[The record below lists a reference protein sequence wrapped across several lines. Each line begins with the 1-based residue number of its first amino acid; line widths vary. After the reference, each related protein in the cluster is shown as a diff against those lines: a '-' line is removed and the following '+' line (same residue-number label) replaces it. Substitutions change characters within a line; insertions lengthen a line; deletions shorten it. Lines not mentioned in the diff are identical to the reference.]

1 MSATVEIIEE
11 DGTYTAIDTDTGA
24 AGSGR
29 TKAMALVA
37 LATAIDGG
45 VTLPAGEES
54 GVEERLNALSARV
67 QKQFDEAGVREDDIE
82 DAIRWARS
90 G

>member
-1 MSATVEIIEE
+1 MSATVEITED
-11 DGTYTAIDTDTGA
+11 DGTYTAIDTETGA

-37 LATAIDGG
+37 LAAALGGG
-45 VTLPAGEES
+45 VSLPADGETDP
-54 GVEERLNALSARV
+54 EEALRTLSERAQTR
-67 QKQFDEAGVREDDIE
+67 FAEAGVTEDDVE

-90 G
+90 E

>member
-1 MSATVEIIEE
+1 MSATVEITEE
-11 DGTYTAIDTDTGA
+11 DGTYTAIDTETGA

-45 VTLPAGEES
+45 VSLPAGEGS
-54 GVEERLNALSARV
+54 GVEETLKALSARV
-67 QKQFDEAGVREDDIE
+67 QERFDGAGISEDDVE

>member
-1 MSATVEIIEE
+1 MSATVEITEE
-11 DGTYTAIDTDTGA
+11 GGRYTAIDTETGA

-37 LATAIDGG
+37 LAAALDGG
-45 VTLPAGEES
+45 VSLPAGEEAD
-54 GVEERLNALSARV
+54 VEERLRELSARV
-67 QKQFDEAGVREDDIE
+67 QHQFDEAGISEDDIE
-82 DAIRWARS
+82 DAIQWARS

>member
-1 MSATVEIIEE
+1 MSATVEITEE
-11 DGTYTAIDTDTGA
+11 DGTYTAIDTETGA

-37 LATAIDGG
+37 LAAALDGG
-45 VTLPAGEES
+45 VSLPAGEGSDTEA
-54 GVEERLNALSARV
+54 RLKALSARV
-67 QKQFDEAGVREDDIE
+67 QQQIDEAGVSEDDLE

>member
-1 MSATVEIIEE
+1 MSATVEITED
-11 DGTYTAIDTDTGA
+11 DGTYTAIDTETGA

-37 LATAIDGG
+37 LAAALGGG
-45 VTLPAGEES
+45 VSLPADGES
-54 GVEERLNALSARV
+54 DPEEALRRLSERAQTR
-67 QKQFDEAGVREDDIE
+67 FDEAGVTDEDVE

-90 G
+90 E